1 MALEN
6 KQLNSLSIDNDEISL
21 KELIVKIK
29 EWGVF
34 LKSKWK
40 SIFIFGI
47 IGALIGLTIALFEKP
62 TYKAVLTFAME
73 EDKGSGGGLSGALGL
88 ASSFGIDL
96 GGGGGG
102 GAFAASNLTE
112 LMKSRLLVEK
122 VLLEPII
129 INGKLITLAEYYIQ
143 INELRK
149 GWADNNLLKK
159 IQFLPKADRSN
170 FTLQQDSILQQM
182 HKILIDKEHLS
193 IMQKDKKVT
202 ILSIEVTSENEL
214 FSKIFCESI
223 AKETSDFYIETR
235 SKKSRINVDV
245 LQKQVDSVR
254 IALNGAITIVANE
267 TDNVYNLNPA
277 FNIKGAP
284 SKKKQIDV
292 QANTAILTNLVVQLE
307 LAKITLRKE
316 TPLIQLIDR
325 PILPLQ
331 KEKFGKLK
339 SIILGGFLAGLIY
352 ILYLIFGR
360 LFGKI
365 TSFNVKINT

>member
-6 KQLNSLSIDNDEISL
+6 NQIENSNIDNDEISL
-21 KELIVKIK
+21 KELILKTKDWIN
-29 EWGVF
+29 F
-34 LKSKWK
+34 LLSKWK
-40 SIFIFGI
+40 IIFLAGF
-47 IGALIGLTIALFEKP
+47 IGGLIGLTIAFFEKP
-62 TYKAVLTFAME
+62 TYKAILTFAME
-73 EDKGSGGGLSGALGL
+73 EDKGGGGGGLSGALGL

-102 GAFAASNLTE
+102 GAFAASNLAE

-122 VLLEPII
+122 VLLEPIVLK
-129 INGKLITLAEYYIQ
+129 GKTISLAEYYIQ
-143 INELRK
+143 INKLRD
-149 GWADNNLLKK
+149 GWDKKPLLKDL
-159 IQFLPKADRSN
+159 QFLPNADRSN
-170 FTLQQDSILQQM
+170 FTLQQDSILQ
-182 HKILIDKEHLS
+182 KIHTSLIDKEHLS

-223 AKETSDFYIETR
+223 AKETSDFYIETK
-235 SKKSRINVDV
+235 SKKSKINVSV
-245 LQKQVDSVR
+245 LQRQTDSVR
-254 IALNGAITIVANE
+254 NALNGAITGVANE

-292 QANTAILTNLVVQLE
+292 QSNTAILTNLVVQLE

-339 SIILGGFLAGLIY
+339 SIILGGFLAGFLY

-360 LFGKI
+360 LYRKMI
-365 TSFNVKINT
+365 A